1 MMPPADA
8 GALSPAVPPAP
19 LVLVTG
25 ASQGIGAAIALRFAR
40 GLSGCRL
47 ALVARNAAKLQATAE
62 ACSASAQAEAFAADL
77 SVPEQVSLM
86 ANDVQARWGT
96 PDVLINVAGWWRG
109 GPAHELSVED
119 FAAVLNA
126 NLLSS
131 YAVTRAFLPA
141 MIARKSG
148 DIFNMSS
155 TAGLQGFPGNVAY
168 CAAKFGVTG
177 MTKALRLEL
186 REHGIRVC
194 CVHPGPTLS
203 PSWDGTGVAA
213 ERLMPAEDVAQAF
226 FDIYRLSRN
235 TVVEEIVLRPQL
247 GDI

>member
-1 MMPPADA
+1 MPPADA
-8 GALSPAVPPAP
+8 EALSPAAPSSP
-19 LVLVTG
+19 LVLITG
-25 ASQGIGAAIALRFAR
+25 ASQGIGAAIARRFAS
-40 GLSGCRL
+40 GLPGCRL
-47 ALVARNAAKLQATAE
+47 ALVARNAARLQAIAD
-62 ACSASAQAEAFAADL
+62 ACSASAQAAGFPADL
-77 SVPEQVSLM
+77 SAPAQVSLM

-131 YAVTRAFLPA
+131 FAVTRAFLPA
-141 MIARKSG
+141 MIARRRG

-155 TAGLQGFPGNVAY
+155 TAGLQGFAGNVAY
-168 CAAKFGVTG
+168 CAAKFGITG
-177 MTKALRLEL
+177 LTAALRQEL

-203 PSWDGTGVAA
+203 PSWDGTGIAA

-226 FDIYRLSRN
+226 FDIYRLSRH

-247 GDI
+247 GDL